1 VKAGVLFFDFIRLWR
16 IGEKSMPTFDT
27 GLISRIQQANDIV
40 DVVGEHLALKRNG
53 REMVGLCP
61 FHDDHRPSFNVN
73 PSKQI
78 FKCFACGAG
87 GDVVKFVQMREHLSF
102 PQALQR
108 LADRAG
114 IKIEPLRPRSTHD
127 AERTTQD
134 ETDPNELVRV
144 NAWAAK
150 YFAANLAHPEKG
162 KEARKY
168 VDERHFSDESVK
180 KWQIGLAIGAD
191 NDLLAA
197 ARRAKIPDKLLIAAG
212 LVIGSGVSLSD
223 KFINRLMFT
232 IADAT
237 GKIVGFGGRT
247 LTGEG
252 AKYINSPTTIL
263 FDKSNALFGLNH
275 AHHKIVSADTAVV
288 VEGYTDCIMAHQ
300 FGVSNVVATL
310 GTSFTAGHARLL
322 RRYAKKIILLFD
334 SDTAGLAAANRALQV
349 ALGFH
354 VDIAITS
361 VPQGKDPCEFL
372 LAAGK
377 EPFEKIIADASDV
390 FKFKWERLV
399 TNQESQPTIA
409 GTKQAID
416 EFLEAIATGFVA
428 GNLSPTERGFF
439 LNRIRSMTKNVIDIK
454 EINDELNRKMNR
466 AKTLSSYSG
475 KADGGPAL
483 DLGEG
488 LSANSQREIIEV
500 LLAEPKLFK
509 SVKNEISPQSFD
521 VPAFNQIAQ
530 TLFKVLAEKPEATVS
545 EICGYIGESQIANLV
560 TMLEAE
566 GIKKGNFFRRLTDA
580 IKTLKIEQQK
590 KNGAAVKSKDE
601 REYIRHICETA
612 PKQDHHNMGM
622 V

>member
-1 VKAGVLFFDFIRLWR
+1 
-16 IGEKSMPTFDT
+16 MPTFDT

-40 DVVGEHLALKRNG
+40 DVIGEHLALKRKG
-53 REMVGLCP
+53 REMLGLCP

-87 GDVVKFVQMREHLSF
+87 GDVVKFVQMRENLSF
-102 PQALQR
+102 PQALER
-108 LADRAG
+108 LANRAG
-114 IKIEPLRPRSTHD
+114 IKIEPLRPRTSHEPQ
-127 AERTTQD
+127 APGD
-134 ETDPNELVRV
+134 EINPNELARV

-150 YFAANLAHPEKG
+150 YFAANLANPEKG
-162 KEARKY
+162 KDARTY
-168 VDERHFSDESVK
+168 VDERHLSDESVQ
-180 KWQIGLAIGAD
+180 KWQIGLAVGDD

-212 LVIGSGVSLSD
+212 LVVGSGLSLSD
-223 KFINRLMFT
+223 KFVNRLMFT

-237 GKIVGFGGRT
+237 GKIIGFGGRT

-275 AHHKIVSADTAVV
+275 AHHKIVSTDTAVI

-322 RRYAKKIILLFD
+322 RRYAKKVVLLFD
-334 SDTAGLAAANRALQV
+334 SDTAGLEAANRALQV
-349 ALGFH
+349 ALGSRI
-354 VDIAITS
+354 DIAITS

-377 EPFEKIIADASDV
+377 EPFEKIIADAADV
-390 FKFKWERLV
+390 FKFKWDRL
-399 TNQESQPTIA
+399 TSNLGSQPTIA
-409 GTKQAID
+409 GKKQAID
-416 EFLEAIATGFVA
+416 EYLEAVTTGFA
-428 GNLSPTERGFF
+428 SGNLSAIERGLI
-439 LNRIRSMTKNVIDIK
+439 LNQLSRIMNLDAK
-454 EINDELNRKMNR
+454 EINNELNHRMSR

-475 KADGGPAL
+475 KADVQQAAL

-509 SVKNEISPQSFD
+509 HVKSEVSPQNFD
-521 VPAFNQIAQ
+521 IPVFNRIAE
-530 TLFKVLAEKPEATVS
+530 TLFKVLADKPEATMS
-545 EICGYIGESQIANLV
+545 EICGCIEEPQVANLV
-560 TMLEAE
+560 TMLEE
-566 GIKKGNFFRRLTDA
+566 DGIKKGNFFKRLTDA
-580 IKTLKIEQQK
+580 IKTLLEQQK
-590 KNGAAVKSKDE
+590 KTSAAVNTTDE
-601 REYIRHICETA
+601 REYMRHICENT
-612 PKQDHHNMGM
+612 PKQNHRNMGM
-622 V
+622 T